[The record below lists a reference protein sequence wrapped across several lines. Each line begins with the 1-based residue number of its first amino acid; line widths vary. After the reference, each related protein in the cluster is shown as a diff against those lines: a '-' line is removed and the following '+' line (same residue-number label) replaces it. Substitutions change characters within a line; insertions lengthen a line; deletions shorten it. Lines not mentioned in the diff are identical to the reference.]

1 MGSLGC
7 EHFRDKIHT
16 LKNGHHTF
24 RELCLVAMA
33 DSSLS
38 KMGSFKRCAMVYQD
52 IKSLFSQFFRRAW
65 WCITLC
71 AARKN
76 EGKYARKLK
85 GFKVDSSSLDQIEL
99 GPFIHH
105 SFLTTTSII
114 NDQNQAF
121 EQHESNAWLFILL
134 KGVVK
139 SSLKRFMILQVRTSK
154 WSKKERIYRWF
165 ICLFCARWRSLRKLR
180 ELMMSRS
187 FGFNTLFEVF
197 HDRFHE
203 TSWRTSKT
211 NRSKGLGALGFDY
224 YWWILARKSFQ
235 FPVLTRRRKE
245 NVVWMR
251 QHISV
256 VACLEALLK
265 WDPLDGE
272 VCRMGIKLSLLRIFL
287 LPPAVI
293 ILHIV

>member
-24 RELCLVAMA
+24 RELCLLVAMA

-38 KMGSFKRCAMVYQD
+38 KMGSFKRCALVYQD

-139 SSLKRFMILQVRTSK
+139 SSLKRFMILQVRT
-154 WSKKERIYRWF
+154 
-165 ICLFCARWRSLRKLR
+165 
-180 ELMMSRS
+180 
-187 FGFNTLFEVF
+187 
-197 HDRFHE
+197 
-203 TSWRTSKT
+203 
-211 NRSKGLGALGFDY
+211 
-224 YWWILARKSFQ
+224 
-235 FPVLTRRRKE
+235 
-245 NVVWMR
+245 
-251 QHISV
+251 
-256 VACLEALLK
+256 
-265 WDPLDGE
+265 
-272 VCRMGIKLSLLRIFL
+272 
-287 LPPAVI
+287 
-293 ILHIV
+293 